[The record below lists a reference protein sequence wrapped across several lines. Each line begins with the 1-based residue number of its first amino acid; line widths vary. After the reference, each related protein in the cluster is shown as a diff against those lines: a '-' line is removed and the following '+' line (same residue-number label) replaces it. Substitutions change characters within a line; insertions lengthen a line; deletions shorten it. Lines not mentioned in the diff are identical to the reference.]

1 MYIFNLHRKAFLNQ
15 PLFRTLGI
23 LKKVIAIFCFAALL
37 LSTSSLSYFYWLQEQ
52 LHEQERFASI
62 DAGEYD
68 LKNQETFESKE
79 HSKEYDIDT
88 DNHSNNHGNNHD
100 NDQITLVLKDKSVL
114 PEGYQWEEKGREFS
128 YKGMFYDIVSIKQTK
143 EGWVIK
149 AASDEEEAEIVANQ
163 HKLNHLDKEVQSKSS
178 SSKIKLNLSLA
189 VYECPSFN
197 TQSLISYT
205 LLKKKYPFLTTPIL
219 SRYTG
224 EVSHPPET
232 D

>member
-1 MYIFNLHRKAFLNQ
+1 M
-15 PLFRTLGI
+15 
-23 LKKVIAIFCFAALL
+23 IAICCFAALL
-37 LSTSSLSYFYWLQEQ
+37 LSTSSLSYFYKLQEK

-62 DAGEYD
+62 DAGESIE
-68 LKNQETFESKE
+68 QA
-79 HSKEYDIDT
+79 
-88 DNHSNNHGNNHD
+88 
-100 NDQITLVLKDKSVL
+100 DQITLTLKDKSIL
-114 PEGYQWEEKGREFS
+114 PDGYQWEEKGREFS
-128 YKGMFYDIVSIKQTK
+128 YKGMFYDIVSIKQTN

-163 HKLNHLDKEVQSKSS
+163 HKAHQLNKEAESKSN

-189 VYECPSFN
+189 VYECSSFN
-197 TQSLISYT
+197 TQSLFNYT

-232 D
+232 V

>member
-1 MYIFNLHRKAFLNQ
+1 
-15 PLFRTLGI
+15 
-23 LKKVIAIFCFAALL
+23 LKKVIAICCFAALL
-37 LSTSSLSYFYWLQEQ
+37 LSTSSLSYFYWLQEK

-62 DAGEYD
+62 DAGESIE
-68 LKNQETFESKE
+68 QA
-79 HSKEYDIDT
+79 
-88 DNHSNNHGNNHD
+88 
-100 NDQITLVLKDKSVL
+100 DQITITVKDKSIL
-114 PEGYQWEEKGREFS
+114 PEGYHWEEKGREFS

-143 EGWVIK
+143 AGWVIK

-178 SSKIKLNLSLA
+178 PSKIKLNLSLA

-219 SRYTG
+219 SSYLG
-224 EVSHPPET
+224 DISHPPET
-232 D
+232 V

>member
-1 MYIFNLHRKAFLNQ
+1 
-15 PLFRTLGI
+15 
-23 LKKVIAIFCFAALL
+23 LKKVIAICCFAALL
-37 LSTSSLSYFYWLQEQ
+37 LSTSSLSYFYWLQEK

-62 DAGEYD
+62 DAGEIE
-68 LKNQETFESKE
+68 LKNKEKFESKE
-79 HSKEYDIDT
+79 LSKEYE
-88 DNHSNNHGNNHD
+88 SS
-100 NDQITLVLKDKSVL
+100 DQITLTLKDKSIL
-114 PEGYQWEEKGREFS
+114 PDGYQWEEKGREFS
-128 YKGMFYDIVSIKQTK
+128 YKGMFYDIVSIEQTK

-219 SRYTG
+219 SSYLG
-224 EVSHPPET
+224 DISHPPET
-232 D
+232 V

>member
-1 MYIFNLHRKAFLNQ
+1 
-15 PLFRTLGI
+15 
-23 LKKVIAIFCFAALL
+23 LKKVIAICCFAALL
-37 LSTSSLSYFYWLQEQ
+37 LSTSSLSYFYKLQEQ

-79 HSKEYDIDT
+79 HSKDYDIDT
-88 DNHSNNHGNNHD
+88 DNHSNNHGNNHKS
-100 NDQITLVLKDKSVL
+100 DQITILVKDKSIL

-128 YKGMFYDIVSIKQTK
+128 HKGMFYDIVSIEQTK

-149 AASDEEEAEIVANQ
+149 AASDEEEAAIVANQ
-163 HKLNHLDKEVQSKSS
+163 HKANHLGKEAESKSS
-178 SSKIKLNLSLA
+178 PSKIKLKLSLA

-197 TQSLISYT
+197 SHGLFNYT
-205 LLKKKYPFLTTPIL
+205 LLKKKYPLLTTPIL
-219 SRYTG
+219 SSYSG

-232 D
+232 V